1 MAFLDFLLGK
11 KEKTQEFRRFDP
23 QQEQV
28 LNQLLGGGQQ
38 LLPSGFEFLQNLL
51 SQDPSQM
58 QAFER
63 PALRQFEEQIIP
75 GIAERFTGRF
85 GTGSMRSS
93 AFGQQLG
100 QAGAGLAEKL
110 QAQRG
115 GLGMQALSQLR
126 AMLSPGLGQRT
137 DTVFRPAQPG
147 LLQSVLPGLIQS
159 GGQAGLSALTGM
171 PAGLPGVTGGF

>member
-11 KEKTQEFRRFDP
+11 KEKTQEFRRFEP
-23 QQEQV
+23 QQEQL

-38 LLPSGFEFLQNLL
+38 LLPSGFEFLTSLL

-63 PALRQFEEQIIP
+63 PALRQFEEQILP
-75 GIAERFTGRF
+75 SIAERFTGQF
-85 GTGSMRSS
+85 GPGSMRSS

-100 QAGAGLAEKL
+100 AAGAGLSERL

-115 GLGMQALSQLR
+115 GLGMSALSQLQSL
-126 AMLSPGLGQRT
+126 LSPGLAQRT
-137 DTVFRPAQPG
+137 DRVIRPAQPG
-147 LLQSVLPGLIQS
+147 LLQQVLPGLIQS
-159 GGQAGLSALTGM
+159 GAQAGLSALTG
-171 PAGLPGVTGGF
+171 GF